1 MPPLRHRPRYV
12 LSRAPPDALG
22 LGFHVEAAVERAHAL
37 LQRRLFT
44 LVLFVVEPLFL
55 DRCRRRGCRRS
66 AGRARPGPELPMAHE
81 ALNVSTI
88 LGAIAD
94 IHGQCARWLDG
105 KARHHNAI
113 WFGPPLNVDR
123 PSGYDR
129 PSRSNALPPRHLVNQ
144 ELASSRDK
152 SSFASFI
159 FPSMYSLGK
168 VLRAHSVPN
177 SKCDR
182 NGLCIC
188 KRSSGV
194 LPHSAASPNITC

>member
-1 MPPLRHRPRYV
+1 MSRPQLSARMRCSSGDCSRWYCSLSSRY
-12 LSRAPPDALG
+12 SSIAAA
-22 LGFHVEAAVERAHAL
+22 VEAAAD
-37 LQRRLFT
+37 
-44 LVLFVVEPLFL
+44 P
-55 DRCRRRGCRRS
+55 

-81 ALNVSTI
+81 ALNVITI
-88 LGAIAD
+88 LGALAD
-94 IHGQCARWLDG
+94 IDGQCARWLDG
-105 KARHHNAI
+105 KARHHNAV

-129 PSRSNALPPRHLVNQ
+129 PSRSNALPPRHLVDQ
-144 ELASSRDK
+144 ELACSRDK